1 MIEIF
6 RSSRA
11 LCVTVSILF
20 LLGIAHPLAQAK
32 SIEGELCKKVGLE
45 LLQDRDLFTCLTVG
59 SSLRWKITDDNTSSF
74 APFPINGPT
83 WQQLADIRD
92 AEAKKVLEQLATEQA
107 KAKAAAEL
115 KAKQEAKAKAAA
127 ELKAMQESKAAAELK
142 ARQEAK
148 AKAAAELK
156 AKQEAKAKAA
166 AELKAKQ
173 EADAKAAAEL
183 KAKQEA
189 DAKAAAE
196 LKAKQE
202 ADAKAAAELKAKQEA
217 DAKAAAGVPV
227 ISGLTIGKL
236 LWSDDFVGQAG
247 SQASS
252 MSWTPRFCGHAASNG
267 GGTCHNNEQQYYI
280 PEAITQDGS
289 VNGNLIITTKRI
301 TQPPTNGGICYVG
314 LCSFTSGRLD
324 TQGKLSF
331 KYGFIEARIK
341 MPAGSGNW
349 PAFWMLGD
357 NINQVGWPYSGEMD
371 IVEIHSDRPTL
382 TTSATHFSVTNT
394 PNTCCGNARFV
405 FDEVDVGVNVSS
417 DFHTYAIAWL
427 PNSISYYFD
436 GRLVGNAT
444 PSRVSGKWAFNDKF
458 FLILNNAVGS
468 FGGSWANLQSSTMSI
483 DWVRSYQLNGYGEVF
498 GP

>member
-1 MIEIF
+1 MVNQRLRYYHPVKRSPALLVVFIF
-6 RSSRA
+6 SIFLAISSTSA
-11 LCVTVSILF
+11 AT
-20 LLGIAHPLAQAK
+20 K
-32 SIEGELCKKVGLE
+32 NIEGSSCKQSGLQQ
-45 LLQDRDLFTCLTVG
+45 LQDRDLYSCVKVNSKLIWQ
-59 SSLRWKITDDNTSSF
+59 LTDDNTSSF
-74 APFPINGPT
+74 APFPISGPT

-92 AEAKKVLEQLATEQA
+92 ATAKVTAEQA
-107 KAKAAAEL
+107 AAAKAKLDAELAAAKAAADAKAAKAAAEIP
-115 KAKQEAKAKAAA
+115 KV
-127 ELKAMQESKAAAELK
+127 
-142 ARQEAK
+142 
-148 AKAAAELK
+148 
-156 AKQEAKAKAA
+156 
-166 AELKAKQ
+166 
-173 EADAKAAAEL
+173 
-183 KAKQEA
+183 
-189 DAKAAAE
+189 
-196 LKAKQE
+196 
-202 ADAKAAAELKAKQEA
+202 
-217 DAKAAAGVPV
+217 AGLV
-227 ISGLTIGKL
+227 IGKL
-236 LWSDDFVGQAG
+236 LWSDDFAGQAG

-252 MSWTPRFCGHAASNG
+252 TSWTPRRCGHAASNG

-280 PEAITQDGS
+280 PEAIAQDGS

-301 TQPPTNGGICYVG
+301 TQPPTNAGICYVG

-331 KYGFIEARIK
+331 KYGFIESRIK

-371 IVEIHSDRPTL
+371 IVEIHSDRPSI
-382 TTSATHFSVTNT
+382 TTSATHFSATDT
-394 PNTCCGNARFV
+394 PNTCCNNHRFV
-405 FDEVDVGVNVSS
+405 FDEVEVGVDVSS

-436 GRLVGNAT
+436 GRLVGNTT
-444 PSRVSGKWAFNDKF
+444 PSRILGEWAFNNKF